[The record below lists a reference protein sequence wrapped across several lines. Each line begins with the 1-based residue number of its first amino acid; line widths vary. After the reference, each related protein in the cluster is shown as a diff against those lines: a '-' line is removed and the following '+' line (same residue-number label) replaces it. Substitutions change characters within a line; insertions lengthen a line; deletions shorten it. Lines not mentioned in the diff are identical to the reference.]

1 MPAHLEPDEWGDD
14 HSDLDA
20 LGYAADD
27 EPDDPDTDLD
37 TLDYG
42 SGHQPENPDT
52 DLDALAADPPDVDD
66 EDDTVT
72 PVTAASNPAN
82 TITVTA
88 YLTGVIAR
96 VDLDS
101 RVTTLTESQLA
112 QQIQAVAE
120 VAVKRASAVVHIAMV
135 KVLMDTGMDF
145 LQARDFAENMLP
157 FTTPAQADAAAAE
170 LATRFADS
178 DPDHA

>member
-1 MPAHLEPDEWGDD
+1 MPAHLESDEWDDD

-20 LGYAADD
+20 LGYASDSD
-27 EPDDPDTDLD
+27 ESDTD
-37 TLDYG
+37 G
-42 SGHQPENPDT
+42 T
-52 DLDALAADPPDVDD
+52 DLDAVAAPPPDD
-66 EDDTVT
+66 DDTVI
-72 PVTAASNPAN
+72 PVAAASNPAD

-101 RVTTLTESQLA
+101 SVTALTESQLS

-120 VAVKRASAVVHIAMV
+120 VAVKRASAVMHIAMV
-135 KVLMDTGMDF
+135 KVLMDDGMDF

-170 LATRFADS
+170 LVARFADG
-178 DPDHA
+178 DLDHA

>member
-20 LGYAADD
+20 LGYTAED

-42 SGHQPENPDT
+42 PGPQPESEDT
-52 DLDALAADPPDVDD
+52 DLDALAAAPPDVDD
-66 EDDTVT
+66 DAVT
-72 PVTAASNPAN
+72 PVASASNPAN

-96 VDLDS
+96 VDLDN
-101 RVTTLTESQLA
+101 RVTALPESQLA

-178 DPDHA
+178 DPGHA

>member
-1 MPAHLEPDEWGDD
+1 MPAHLESDEWDDD

-20 LGYAADD
+20 LGYASDSD
-27 EPDDPDTDLD
+27 ESDTD
-37 TLDYG
+37 G
-42 SGHQPENPDT
+42 T
-52 DLDALAADPPDVDD
+52 DLDAVAAPPPDD
-66 EDDTVT
+66 DDTVI
-72 PVTAASNPAN
+72 PVAAASNPAD

-101 RVTTLTESQLA
+101 SVTALTESQLS

-120 VAVKRASAVVHIAMV
+120 VAVKRASAVMHIAMV
-135 KVLMDTGMDF
+135 KVLMDDGMDF
-145 LQARDFAENMLP
+145 PQARDFAENMLP

-170 LATRFADS
+170 LVARFADG
-178 DPDHA
+178 DLDHA

>member
-1 MPAHLEPDEWGDD
+1 MPAHLDPDEWDDD

-20 LGYAADD
+20 LGYAPDP
-27 EPDDPDTDLD
+27 EPDD
-37 TLDYG
+37 
-42 SGHQPENPDT
+42 SGT
-52 DLDALAADPPDVDD
+52 DLDAVAAPPPDD
-66 EDDTVT
+66 DDTVI
-72 PVTAASNPAN
+72 PVAAASNPAD

-101 RVTTLTESQLA
+101 SVTALTESQLS

-120 VAVKRASAVVHIAMV
+120 VAVKRASAVMHIAMV
-135 KVLMDTGMDF
+135 KVLMDDGMDF
-145 LQARDFAENMLP
+145 PQARDFAENMLP

-170 LATRFADS
+170 LVARFADG
-178 DPDHA
+178 DLDHA

>member
-1 MPAHLEPDEWGDD
+1 MPAHLESDEWDDD

-20 LGYAADD
+20 LGYASDSD
-27 EPDDPDTDLD
+27 ESDTD
-37 TLDYG
+37 G
-42 SGHQPENPDT
+42 T
-52 DLDALAADPPDVDD
+52 DLDAVAAPPPDD
-66 EDDTVT
+66 DDTVI
-72 PVTAASNPAN
+72 PVAAASNPAD

-101 RVTTLTESQLA
+101 SVTALTESQLS

-120 VAVKRASAVVHIAMV
+120 VAVKRASAVMHIAMV
-135 KVLMDTGMDF
+135 KVLMDDGMDF
-145 LQARDFAENMLP
+145 PQARDFAENMLP

-170 LATRFADS
+170 LVARFADG
-178 DPDHA
+178 DLGHA

>member
-1 MPAHLEPDEWGDD
+1 M
-14 HSDLDA
+14 
-20 LGYAADD
+20 
-27 EPDDPDTDLD
+27 
-37 TLDYG
+37 DYG
-42 SGHQPENPDT
+42 PGHQPENPDT
-52 DLDALAADPPDVDD
+52 DLDALAADPPDVD
-66 EDDTVT
+66 DDTVT

>member
-1 MPAHLEPDEWGDD
+1 MPAHLESDEWDDD

-20 LGYAADD
+20 LGYASDSD
-27 EPDDPDTDLD
+27 ESDTD
-37 TLDYG
+37 G
-42 SGHQPENPDT
+42 T
-52 DLDALAADPPDVDD
+52 DLDAVAAPPPDD
-66 EDDTVT
+66 DDTVI
-72 PVTAASNPAN
+72 PVAAASNPAD

-101 RVTTLTESQLA
+101 SVTALTESQLS

-120 VAVKRASAVVHIAMV
+120 VAVKRASAVMHIAMV
-135 KVLMDTGMDF
+135 KVLMDDGMDF

-170 LATRFADS
+170 LVARFADG
-178 DPDHA
+178 DLGHA